1 MSKALQNTKDHRT
14 SMVWEVI
21 ETYSEDHVNMFI
33 KRTKVPG
40 GWLVESVYE
49 RIYRSNQPNDENGIG
64 AGSGLAFVPDPYYA
78 WKPTILFTV
87 GPTINN

>member
-1 MSKALQNTKDHRT
+1 MSTQEKTKEHRT

-21 ETYSEDHVNMFI
+21 ETYSEGHVNMFM

-49 RIYRSNQPNDENGIG
+49 RIQTDTNSKSGIG
-64 AGSGLAFVPDPYYA
+64 AGSGLTYVPDPHYI
-78 WKPTILFTV
+78 WQPKVLFTV
-87 GPTINN
+87 GPTLNN